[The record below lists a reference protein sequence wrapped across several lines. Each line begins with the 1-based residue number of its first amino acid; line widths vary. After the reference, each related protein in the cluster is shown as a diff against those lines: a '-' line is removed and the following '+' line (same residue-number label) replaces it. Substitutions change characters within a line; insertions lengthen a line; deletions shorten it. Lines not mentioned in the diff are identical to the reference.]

1 MAPRLARITAGPQ
14 DPARLSSPAP
24 GEDAPSNLPDSLMS
38 SSRLSSFFT
47 LRRTLTAAILLLGL
61 ALTASLGTLAV
72 RAKLELD
79 AVRLQGEE
87 MMGAVRFGTGLAALL
102 TERQVTVSA
111 LLGEAP
117 ADAAQRA
124 QI

>member
-1 MAPRLARITAGPQ
+1 
-14 DPARLSSPAP
+14 
-24 GEDAPSNLPDSLMS
+24 MS